1 MKTLWGRGFL
11 VTGLIVAATIGC
23 VLLAKSRKNTP
34 LETVSVS
41 PPVPAPEPTTSTD
54 PKSNLMSV
62 ARNFG
67 VRKTILTAEEKADLE
82 RKFTVYLKPA
92 VDRWCKAYEGHTPI
106 QPDQVTLDKFKETL
120 GRNASFT
127 IYTFVV
133 NGITLCIQDREGR
146 YMVNYLNSPQET
158 KKLAALPAGTAPN
171 LQLPVE
177 RSDVIKMVGLDS
189 GTQFKPNEVFLRPAG
204 TGSSLNGGALVDIGP
219 RGGDPNNGLC
229 KLSLV
234 FDAEG
239 KLAYYCRDPFF

>member
-1 MKTLWGRGFL
+1 MKTLWGRGL
-11 VTGLIVAATIGC
+11 VIAGIIFAATMGYFSL
-23 VLLAKSRKNTP
+23 VKSRKDP
-34 LETVSVS
+34 PRETTSVS
-41 PPVPAPEPTTSTD
+41 SPSLAPESSTSPD
-54 PKSNLMSV
+54 PRSNLMAV

-67 VRKTILTAEEKADLE
+67 VRKAVLNAEEKADLE
-82 RKFTVYLKPA
+82 QKFSAHIRPA
-92 VDRWCKAYEGHTPI
+92 VERWCKAYEGHTPI
-106 QPDQVTLDKFKETL
+106 QSDQVTLDKFRETI

-133 NGITLCIQDREGR
+133 DGVTLCIQDRDGKWK
-146 YMVNYLNSPQET
+146 VNYLNSPQET

-171 LQLPVE
+171 LQLPVDRTE
-177 RSDVIKMVGLDS
+177 VIRMVGLDS